1 MKQTNKWFA
10 LALIL
15 VAPLLT
21 IVDVYIINM
30 AIPAIKNQYQTVDSL
45 TELVISAY
53 LVGYCVFLI
62 TGSRVGDYY
71 GRKKAF
77 LWGMLGFT
85 LTSALCGWA
94 GTIEQLII
102 FRFFQGIAAALM
114 VPQTLT
120 IMQLT
125 FTEAKERSI
134 TFGLL
139 GVAMGIASIIG
150 QYLGGYFIGH
160 AFIAESW
167 RLIFL
172 INIPLGVI
180 TLGLAF
186 FFLTESKLDNVGRFD
201 ISGVVLLTIALSLL
215 VYHLTIIPEQGLT
228 WTIIVALLVSLVV
241 FYIFG
246 KNQYQKTLKNAQPLL
261 NTALFSIKSFNFV
274 LLIVLFF
281 FGAHNTF
288 FFISSIQWQQ
298 YLGLNALEASHY
310 YTFNGIGFLTAS
322 FIALRLLPRYGIK
335 LLLVGC
341 FLMILSVVFQL
352 ILLTDRANT
361 PYIPYLLLCYGLGQG
376 IVLPSILNYALRKIP
391 PQYAALAAGV
401 YSTVQQ
407 FSSAFG
413 LSIIGSI
420 YFYSLHAGWN
430 GYKVG
435 MACVCLYLIGVIVL
449 LYRLSTFT
457 DVNIVVKPV
466 VNE

>member
-1 MKQTNKWFA
+1 M
-10 LALIL
+10 
-15 VAPLLT
+15 APLLT

-30 AIPAIKNQYQTVDSL
+30 ALPAIKNQYQTVDSL

-62 TGSRVGDYY
+62 TGSRLGDYH

-85 LTSALCGWA
+85 LTSALCGWSA
-94 GTIEQLII
+94 TIEQLII

-134 TFGLL
+134 AFGLL
-139 GVAMGIASIIG
+139 GVAMGVASIIG

-172 INIPLGVI
+172 INIPLGII

-186 FFLTESKLDNVGRFD
+186 FFLTESKLTQIGRFD
-201 ISGVVLLTIALSLL
+201 ISGVVLLTIALGLL

-228 WTIIVALLVSLVV
+228 LPIVIALFISLIV

-246 KNQYQKTLKNAQPLL
+246 KNQYQKTIKKAQPLL
-261 NTALFSIKSFNFV
+261 NTDLFKVKSFNFV
-274 LLIVLFF
+274 LLIVLFY
-281 FGAHNTF
+281 FGAHNTYLMM
-288 FFISSIQWQQ
+288 SSIQWQQ
-298 YLGLNALEASHY
+298 HLGLNVLEASHY

-322 FIALRLLPRYGIK
+322 FVALRLLPRFGIK
-335 LLLVGC
+335 LLLMGC
-341 FLMILSVVFQL
+341 FVMVVSYILQL
-352 ILLTDRANT
+352 LLLTDKANI
-361 PYIPYLLLCYGLGQG
+361 PYIPYLLLLYGLGQG

-420 YFYSLHAGWN
+420 YFYSSHAGWN
-430 GYKVG
+430 GYVVG
-435 MACVCLYLIGVIVL
+435 MTCICLYMFSVIVL
-449 LYRLSTFT
+449 LYRLSIFN
-457 DVNIVVKPV
+457 DVNVAVRS
-466 VNE
+466 